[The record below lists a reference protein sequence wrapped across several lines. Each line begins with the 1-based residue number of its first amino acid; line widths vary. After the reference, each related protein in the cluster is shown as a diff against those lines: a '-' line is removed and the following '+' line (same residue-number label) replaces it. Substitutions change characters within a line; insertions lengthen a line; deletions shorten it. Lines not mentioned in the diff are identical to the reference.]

1 MVVLLT
7 VNLGDPTNARGSDG
21 IFFSGERFT
30 CSLTFSNVVSSPTSR
45 YGSESTD
52 PKRNESDGE
61 HSQTLTAYSPT
72 TRSPNS
78 SLSETGSDGVH
89 AFSEVPQS
97 HSDTVSSGL
106 EAVKEEG
113 DGGRVNAPRPDTGS
127 RPPPRGAGSGLRL
140 SRPKHVVSRGPLS
153 AGGNGTRNASLESM
167 TFSQLLRKSISLSSL
182 RSAVGSTLG
191 LLGSSA
197 EHDLSQYPQRRGHMQ
212 VIRQLQPAEPPRA
225 LRTTGAPR
233 APLPSSLH
241 ASPPSS
247 PAPLSPVTIPPQIEV
262 RGANRISL
270 HTVSMHSPSSPG
282 SSTSD
287 LHSAPG
293 TAHVQQR
300 FSSSYGDLTK
310 QYPPLPR
317 NSFDTW
323 HSTRGSAPSP
333 MGSKPESITWAYV
346 QMTGHFSV
354 DPAFIKA
361 SAFEALKSKV
371 MYRSAAVTGGGVG
384 GGGTLGISSTTSSPN
399 DRSAETKNLPLYSTP
414 PSILFTDLSLAPGE
428 SKTYKYEIL
437 LPANLPPSHRGK
449 AIRFS
454 YKLIVGIQRGGI
466 AHRSQVIQLPFRVFS
481 QVHDDGSRP
490 IYEIANPVVINKDEA
505 VVSTETV
512 HHALPPTLLTL
523 DRIDNRRATVRPRS
537 KTKSLLE
544 KDDIVDCMA
553 RTINLCQHTKKVS
566 YDICKN
572 NEHVAQ
578 LILPRNVYRL
588 GETVMGMLDF
598 SNSSIPCYQLSAFL
612 ENNEHIEEPFA
623 VRSNEQSSRLT
634 RRVYAEHHRYSLN
647 TQRAHIELFLPV
659 SCSPEFQTSAVSVQ
673 WCLRLE
679 FITGSNTRLH
689 LRASNDVHFAHM
701 HANPTAAVEAF
712 DCVIPLR
719 VYGAKTART
728 TQSMQL
734 FEIP

>member
-21 IFFSGERFT
+21 IFFAGERFT

-45 YGSESTD
+45 CGSEGTD
-52 PKRNESDGE
+52 PKRNESDAE
-61 HSQTLTAYSPT
+61 HSQTLAAYSPT
-72 TRSPNS
+72 TGSPKS
-78 SLSETGSDGVH
+78 PLSETGSEGVR
-89 AFSEVPQS
+89 AISEVLQS
-97 HSDTVSSGL
+97 HSHTVSSGL
-106 EAVKEEG
+106 DTVKEEG
-113 DGGRVNAPRPDTGS
+113 DGGQLDAPRLDTGS
-127 RPPPRGAGSGLRL
+127 RPPPRDSDRQSSGLRL
-140 SRPKHVVSRGPLS
+140 SRPKHVVSGGPLS
-153 AGGNGTRNASLESM
+153 AGGNGTLNASLESM

-191 LLGSSA
+191 LLGSSG
-197 EHDLSQYPQRRGHMQ
+197 EHDPSLSAQRRGHMQ

-233 APLPSSLH
+233 APLPSTLH

-282 SSTSD
+282 TSTSD

-384 GGGTLGISSTTSSPN
+384 GGGTLGISSTKSSPN

-481 QVHDDGSRP
+481 QVDDNGSRP

-523 DRIDNRRATVRPRS
+523 DRIGPLSFTASVESVPVLVVFTRLVDNRRTTVRPRS
-537 KTKSLLE
+537 KTKTLLE

-553 RTINLCQHTKKVS
+553 RTINLCQHTKKGV
-566 YDICKN
+566 
-572 NEHVAQ
+572 V
-578 LILPRNVYRL
+578 
-588 GETVMGMLDF
+588 
-598 SNSSIPCYQLSAFL
+598 
-612 ENNEHIEEPFA
+612 
-623 VRSNEQSSRLT
+623 
-634 RRVYAEHHRYSLN
+634 
-647 TQRAHIELFLPV
+647 
-659 SCSPEFQTSAVSVQ
+659 
-673 WCLRLE
+673 
-679 FITGSNTRLH
+679 
-689 LRASNDVHFAHM
+689 
-701 HANPTAAVEAF
+701 
-712 DCVIPLR
+712 
-719 VYGAKTART
+719 
-728 TQSMQL
+728 
-734 FEIP
+734 